1 MDDTWLSITATIA
14 NNASSIWLDLLIVLI
29 LVLINGF
36 FSASEMAIINLKDAR
51 VRKEAEEGN
60 KLARKLVYFLDN
72 QGDFLATI
80 QVCITL
86 AGFLSASFGAD
97 RFAGRLT
104 AIIDPQQHFPWLN
117 VVSIIS
123 ITIII
128 SYVSLVLGELVP
140 KRMAMSN
147 PDKFSKSFVS
157 LLRVVNTLLR
167 PIAAFLN
174 FSANIILK
182 IFNISVESQKEVVT
196 EEEIRMLIDIS
207 SSNGNIHEGESEMIE
222 NIFELNDTEVSEIMT
237 HRTNIVALPVTTTL
251 EELTG
256 VLAEEK
262 YSRVPIYDEDID
274 DIIGVISIKDIV
286 QFVIADE
293 KEKFDLRSLIRT
305 PYLVPESKPVD
316 MLFKDMQRDHV
327 SMAIVI
333 DEYGGTAGLVT
344 LEDVLEEIVGNIED
358 EYDEE
363 SSEVVLKAD
372 GSYILSASLSLDEVE
387 KAIDA
392 INEQKDNVWRAGTAE
407 LQFSEEDKNDFD
419 TIAGLVLQRLGRIP
433 DSKEHPIVEDENF
446 IFRVLEMEDKRIAK
460 LQMGVKW
467 YNLQQRNEILEAEK
481 AELLKRRD
489 KETKD
494 SESGENS
501 EHTYNL
507 SFDMNEQQNLLVQA
521 AVARTTSSFVR
532 EYANY
537 SDAPD
542 RLRVS
547 QK

>member
-1 MDDTWLSITATIA
+1 MDDAWLCTMAAIT
-14 NNASSIWLDLLIVLI
+14 NNFSGIWLDLFIVLI

-51 VRKEAEEGN
+51 VRREAEEGN
-60 KLARKLVYFLDN
+60 KLAKKLVYFLDN

-104 AIIDPQQHFPWLN
+104 ALVDPGNNYPWLS
-117 VVSIIS
+117 VVSLIA

-128 SYVSLVLGELVP
+128 SYISLVLGELVP

-157 LLRVVNTLLR
+157 LLRVVNSLLR

-174 FSANIILK
+174 FSANVILK
-182 IFNISVESQKEVVT
+182 IFHISVESQKEVVT
-196 EEEIRMLIDIS
+196 EEEIRMLLDIS
-207 SSNGNIHEGESEMIE
+207 SSSGNIHEGESEMIE

-251 EELTG
+251 EELSN

-262 YSRVPIYDEDID
+262 YSRVPIYEEDID

-286 QFVIADE
+286 QFVIAGD
-293 KEKFDLRSLIRT
+293 KENFDLKKLIRS

-316 MLFKDMQRDHV
+316 VLFKDMQRDHV

-363 SSEVVLKAD
+363 SNEVSLKAD
-372 GSYILSASLSLDEVE
+372 GSYIISASLSLDEVE

-392 INEQKDNVWRAGTAE
+392 INEQADGSWREGTAE

-419 TIAGLVLQRLGRIP
+419 TLAGLVLQRLGRIP
-433 DSKEHPIVEDENF
+433 DSKEKPLVEDDSF

-460 LQMGVKW
+460 IQMGVKW
-467 YNLQQRNEILEAEK
+467 YNGQQRNEVLEAQA
-481 AELLKRRD
+481 AEFLK
-489 KETKD
+489 KKD
-494 SESGENS
+494 AKDADGGELDYVPNIEIGENKQ
-501 EHTYNL
+501 N
-507 SFDMNEQQNLLVQA
+507 NLLVQA
-521 AVARTTSSFVR
+521 AVARTTSAFVR

-537 SDAPD
+537 SDRPD
-542 RLRVS
+542 GVRVE
-547 QK
+547 K